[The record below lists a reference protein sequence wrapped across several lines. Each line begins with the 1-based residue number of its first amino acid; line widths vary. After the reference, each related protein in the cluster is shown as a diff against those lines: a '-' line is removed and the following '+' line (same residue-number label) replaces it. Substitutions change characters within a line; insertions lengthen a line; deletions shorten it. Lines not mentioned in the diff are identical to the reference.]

1 MTEQSWVFA
10 GDEITVRLKKC
21 INKKA
26 KAKSVL
32 LQSGEKALGIET
44 GKAHPG
50 ADEHHDE
57 AMLQS
62 EEFNLLLASYEKR
75 LTLLEAVY
83 RHLLS
88 DDFCYHIGQL
98 GPDM

>member
-1 MTEQSWVFA
+1 MSVKT
-10 GDEITVRLKKC
+10 ITVLSTWNP
-21 INKKA
+21 ISELEPEFFVA
-26 KAKSVL
+26 P